1 MVIPLF
7 SASVITA
14 TRYTYIS
21 IVGNVLITSLGNFS
35 LGGKPGLVDG
45 WKGGLALRFD
55 GQSYIENGDQNS
67 CLQKPELCLNLG
79 FSFKFSLRIS
89 AMIDNSYIFSS
100 GGDLL
105 DSRGVSL
112 YIRKGRMYLTL
123 STQDF
128 EWTVVTVFRRV
139 GVYFDFE
146 FSWGLNYGLECFM
159 DGVSVGRAR
168 APIKR
173 TIKGT
178 KSYGFRI
185 GGPIPG
191 GKRVASKCEVG
202 STTLVKAETRIVT
215 AVGFVIG
222 KAESLVCHVFYFF
235 GKLPFMRILLL
246 GNLKFQV
253 AFGRYFDTVKKKRK
267 KMRK

>member
-1 MVIPLF
+1 MI
-7 SASVITA
+7 
-14 TRYTYIS
+14 
-21 IVGNVLITSLGNFS
+21 
-35 LGGKPGLVDG
+35 DG

-55 GQSYIENGDQNS
+55 GQSFIEDGDQNS

-79 FSFKFSLRIS
+79 FSFKFSLKIS
-89 AMIDNSYIFSS
+89 AMIENSYIFSS
-100 GGDLL
+100 GGDLP

-123 STQDF
+123 STVDF

-173 TIKGT
+173 TIKGS

-222 KAESLVCHVFYFF
+222 MPYSIFF
-235 GKLPFMRILLL
+235 
-246 GNLKFQV
+246 
-253 AFGRYFDTVKKKRK
+253 
-267 KMRK
+267 